1 MGRSLGREVGGAG
14 NPATGWLPGGRPTP
28 GQTRPAEL
36 GKVGV
41 VFIGSPT
48 STAPRSS
55 VSAGADGDA
64 RTRDLVLRRVSEL
77 GPVTATRLAEEF
89 GMTSAGVRRH
99 LERLDEEGL
108 IAPSET
114 APARRGRGRPAR
126 AYVVTPEGHRSLATG
141 YGDVA
146 TEALQ
151 FVADRFGEDA
161 VAEFARELLAAM
173 ESRYA
178 AIIDATGD
186 DLESRATALAQALAA
201 DGYAASARPV
211 GPSGLGLQLCQ
222 GHCPMHEVAA
232 RFPQFCEEE
241 TAVFARLLGVHV
253 QRLATLAGGE
263 HVCTTFVPNGTAAQP
278 EVLGLRPTAAD
289 HPERRAESEGQHPTA
304 HDTTGHPNHLNHPHD
319 STEHDENDTNGR
331 HDEGSA

>member
-1 MGRSLGREVGGAG
+1 ME
-14 NPATGWLPGGRPTP
+14 
-28 GQTRPAEL
+28 
-36 GKVGV
+36 
-41 VFIGSPT
+41 
-48 STAPRSS
+48 
-55 VSAGADGDA
+55 GDA

-99 LERLDEEGL
+99 VEALADDGL
-108 IAPSET
+108 IAPSDVV
-114 APARRGRGRPAR
+114 PAKRGRGRPAK
-126 AYVVTPEGHRSLATG
+126 AYVVTHAGHSHLSTG

-151 FVADRFGEDA
+151 FLADRLGDEAVADFARDRLAVLEARYAPVVEAAGEDL
-161 VAEFARELLAAM
+161 V
-173 ESRYA
+173 
-178 AIIDATGD
+178 D
-186 DLESRATALAQALAA
+186 RAQALAEALAA

-241 TAVFARLLGVHV
+241 TEVFARLLGVHV

-263 HVCTTFVPNGTAAQP
+263 HVCTTFVPREPVLLGPLERPPGAATSGGDRRDQTT
-278 EVLGLRPTAAD
+278 PT
-289 HPERRAESEGQHPTA
+289 
-304 HDTTGHPNHLNHPHD
+304 
-319 STEHDENDTNGR
+319 TEHHAHG
-331 HDEGSA
+331 HDERSAT